1 MEEFIMHLDYA
12 KKLGA
17 LSVGVILI
25 TIITYFIF
33 KKNRF
38 IKYLPG
44 LILFI
49 IGLYNLLFLGKGS
62 NSANELNRISLAIM
76 AMVTS
81 FVGLATGLII
91 GVWGKGETLN

>member
-1 MEEFIMHLDYA
+1 MHLDYG

-44 LILFI
+44 IMLFI
-49 IGLYNLLFLGKGS
+49 IGLYNLFFLRKVS
-62 NSANELNRISLAIM
+62 SPTNELSRISIAAM

-91 GVWGKGETLN
+91 GVWRKGRQ